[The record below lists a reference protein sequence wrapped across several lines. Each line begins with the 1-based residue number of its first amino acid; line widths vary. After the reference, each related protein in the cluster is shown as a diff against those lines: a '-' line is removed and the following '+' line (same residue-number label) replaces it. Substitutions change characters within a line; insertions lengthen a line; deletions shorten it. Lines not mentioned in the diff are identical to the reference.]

1 VDNFDGA
8 GGSGCAVNN
17 YSRLAHLPKVNLK
30 KGIHLMQRIKVSFD
44 TWIQLVGMLGVLGGL
59 VFVGLEMRQ
68 SQQIAIGG
76 QVQARNEAF
85 LNLYLS
91 MLGEDSTGR
100 SLTAS
105 GYLAALRDPTEL
117 SEDEYDVWYTI
128 KSWQV
133 MSLQNAY
140 QQYEMGLLPKSVWEQ
155 VDSRIQEQY
164 SDCYIRPI
172 WRTAATPSMRAYLST
187 LSLDCAI
194 GQAEGL
200 KR

>member
-1 VDNFDGA
+1 
-8 GGSGCAVNN
+8 
-17 YSRLAHLPKVNLK
+17 
-30 KGIHLMQRIKVSFD
+30 MQRVKVSFD
-44 TWIQLVGMLGVLGGL
+44 TWIQLLGMLGVLGGL

-91 MLGEDSTGR
+91 MLGEEKIGR

-105 GYLAALRDPTEL
+105 GYLAPLRDPTEL
-117 SEDEYDVWYTI
+117 SEDEYDVWFTI

-140 QQYEMGLLPKSVWEQ
+140 QQYEMGLLPTSVWEQ
-155 VDSRIQEQY
+155 VDFRIREQY

-172 WRTAATPSMRAYLST
+172 LQTVAIPSMSAYLSS
-187 LSLDCAI
+187 LSPDCAI
-194 GQAEGL
+194 GKADEL
-200 KR
+200 N